1 MVKSNLLKK
10 EHLKEEVGQAKR
22 GTGTRLIEK
31 RTERTPQKSVGP
43 SLERHW
49 HWNDELWGVLNGRL
63 LHIHLDRYV
72 LTVLID
78 SCKLHNNRLYY
89 IRLFYNSI

>member
-49 HWNDELWGVLNGRL
+49 HWNDEL
-63 LHIHLDRYV
+63 
-72 LTVLID
+72 
-78 SCKLHNNRLYY
+78 
-89 IRLFYNSI
+89 